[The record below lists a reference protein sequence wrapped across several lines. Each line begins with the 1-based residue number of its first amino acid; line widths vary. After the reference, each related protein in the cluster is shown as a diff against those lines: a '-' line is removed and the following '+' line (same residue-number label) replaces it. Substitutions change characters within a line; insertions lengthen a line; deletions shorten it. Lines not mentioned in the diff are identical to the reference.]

1 MLNIALSQN
10 DIIENNMV
18 FPNGANKAERIINW
32 RKIAEISD
40 KDFGFD
46 NPKEKTDGIRFC
58 VRVLLFN
65 DKNEIC
71 VIKSEKY
78 GYTQLPGGGIE
89 NDESIIDALKR
100 ETKEETGWLI
110 SDIEPIGYTL
120 EKRKDKRNAHPWGK
134 DISYVFKA
142 IPIKQVGTNY
152 MEDEIAEGFQPI
164 WLRLKDFITEKE
176 RRKAEIKSYSGCFS
190 DRRDLLIAKYFQNK
204 ILK

>member
-1 MLNIALSQN
+1 MIR
-10 DIIENNMV
+10 
-18 FPNGANKAERIINW
+18 FPKNATNEERTVEW
-32 RKIAEISD
+32 HKIAEIED
-40 KDFGFD
+40 ADFGF
-46 NPKEKTDGIRFC
+46 NAPKEKTDEIRFC

-89 NDESIIDALKR
+89 NDESIVGALKR

-110 SDIEPIGYTL
+110 SNIEPIGYTL
-120 EKRKDKRNAHPWGK
+120 ERREDKRNTHSWGK

-152 MEDEIAEGFQPI
+152 MEDEITEGFKPI
-164 WLRLKDFITEKE
+164 WLRLEDFIIEKE
-176 RRKAEIKSYSGCFS
+176 QHKGKIESYSGCFS
-190 DRRDLLIAKYFQNK
+190 DRRDLLITKYFQNRL
-204 ILK
+204 LK